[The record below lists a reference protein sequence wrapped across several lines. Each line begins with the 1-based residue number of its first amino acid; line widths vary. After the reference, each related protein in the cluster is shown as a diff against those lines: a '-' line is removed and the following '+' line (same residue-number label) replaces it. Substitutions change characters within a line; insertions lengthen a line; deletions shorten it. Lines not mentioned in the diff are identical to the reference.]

1 MKEIIDCYKNYIV
14 NEGYEITENGDGTG
28 RLILRSDYEDLYEY
42 DKEYSSQEE
51 LEELMFQE
59 CISGTE
65 AIIYAAIENA
75 TDIIHMNEGKTSV
88 QDFREKLN
96 YLVGALSDIVFQL
109 KYVDYEI
116 AQKMQQGERA

>member
-1 MKEIIDCYKNYIV
+1 MKEIIDCYKNYIK
-14 NEGYEITENGDGTG
+14 NEGYEIVENGDGTG
-28 RLILRSDYEDLYEY
+28 RLILKGDYEESYEY

-65 AIIYAAIENA
+65 AIIDAAIENA
-75 TDIIHMNEGKTSV
+75 TDVIHMNEGKTSV
-88 QDFREKLN
+88 QDFRDKLN

-116 AQKMQQGERA
+116 AQKKQKGERA